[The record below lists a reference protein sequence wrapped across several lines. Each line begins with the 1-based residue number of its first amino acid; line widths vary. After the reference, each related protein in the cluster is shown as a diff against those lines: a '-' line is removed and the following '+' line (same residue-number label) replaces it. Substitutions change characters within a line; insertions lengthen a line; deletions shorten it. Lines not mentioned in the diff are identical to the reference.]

1 MWACFA
7 VQYWTLDTQA
17 GKGTKSITRDHQ
29 WYHTFNKWT
38 GFHTPEQN
46 SVYIMKWKVK
56 TLPPLLV
63 ILFPT
68 VYQVIQYIYR
78 LLPKCFKHLN
88 FAFPCIKKNYIL
100 ITRESFWILFSS
112 KSPFLMVSWYCQ
124 FLLSGLGIIGEKKG
138 VRTKNMIYTKALNI
152 SVVNVIKIY
161 RIQLVCQKQ
170 PLGTVTY
177 LLVSTISFTLSILQC
192 NRPAAINL
200 ESSLKKKKVG

>member
-1 MWACFA
+1 
-7 VQYWTLDTQA
+7 
-17 GKGTKSITRDHQ
+17 
-29 WYHTFNKWT
+29 
-38 GFHTPEQN
+38 
-46 SVYIMKWKVK
+46 
-56 TLPPLLV
+56 
-63 ILFPT
+63 
-68 VYQVIQYIYR
+68 
-78 LLPKCFKHLN
+78 
-88 FAFPCIKKNYIL
+88 
-100 ITRESFWILFSS
+100 
-112 KSPFLMVSWYCQ
+112 MVSWYCQ